1 MNAGKLDK
9 HRIPLL
15 GASETS
21 ASLLLF
27 VGGQVVKISFF
38 LFFFFFF
45 FGVDWNEKSSS
56 TVICIEEAGWC
67 YILCPIEVKSTF
79 GESAMCIRQIKVNQA
94 FGVNLS
100 LFNPV

>member
-38 LFFFFFF
+38 LFFFFAW
-45 FGVDWNEKSSS
+45 DWNEKSSS
-56 TVICIEEAGWC
+56 TVICMRKQVGAIFFAP
-67 YILCPIEVKSTF
+67 LK
-79 GESAMCIRQIKVNQA
+79 
-94 FGVNLS
+94 
-100 LFNPV
+100 

>member
-38 LFFFFFF
+38 LFFFLP
-45 FGVDWNEKSSS
+45 GIGMRNHLAQSYV
-56 TVICIEEAGWC
+56 
-67 YILCPIEVKSTF
+67 
-79 GESAMCIRQIKVNQA
+79 
-94 FGVNLS
+94 
-100 LFNPV
+100 